1 MTDHNGRITQ
11 LPGLSGVS
19 DDDLEEPVERVE
31 FDFDLD
37 PGGDRSR
44 REFLQILGAGL
55 LIAVTADVAIA
66 QVPPRGRRGGGG
78 TSGRSPVTLAARL
91 HIGKDGLITV
101 MTGKVECGQGARAE
115 LTQAAAEELRVDVD
129 RVRLVMADTA
139 LVPDDGGTSGS
150 RSTPSSVPAIRQGC
164 AAARDLLTA
173 WRRGGGTSMPA
184 RSRCVTAGRS
194 TAPPGARSPTR
205 TWPRTRMPL
214 RSFAAVVPPSVK
226 LMPVDR
232 WKVLGTSVPRP
243 NGRDVVT
250 GSHPYPSDITRP
262 GMLYGKILRRP
273 SYGAKLVSVDLGP
286 AQELPGVV
294 AVQDNDFVG
303 VAAPTT
309 LRAEEALDA
318 IARTAR
324 WETAP
329 HPASAEL
336 DAYLRQNARGGIP
349 KNPFAAEVS
358 RAARSLRQTY
368 HVAYVQHCPME
379 PRAAVAEWAD
389 GKLTVWTASQQ
400 PFGVRGELA
409 RAFRPDRRPR
419 PGDHPGLRR
428 RVRGQALGRMRR
440 RGRPAGE
447 GGRHA
452 GPPVWTRAEEF
463 TWAVFRPAAVIDVEA
478 SLDESG
484 TLTSWHFLNINSGS
498 QEVQTPYRT
507 GKSEGRFV
515 ESSPPLRHGSY
526 RALAATANTFG
537 RECFMDEL
545 AAAAGRDPLEFRLA
559 HLEPGRLRDVL
570 EEAARRFD
578 WSSRS
583 KRSEP
588 DVGVGLAC
596 STDKGSFVAA
606 CVEVAVDRE
615 QGKIHV
621 KRVCQAYECG
631 KIINPRNLLS
641 QVKGGLIMGLGPA
654 LREEMR
660 FEGGKMLNAS
670 LSRYRVPRFADVPE
684 LEIHLLDRPDL
695 PSVGAG
701 ETPVIAVAPAIA
713 NAVFAATGVRIRAMP
728 IRWPGSREEV

>member
-1 MTDHNGRITQ
+1 MITQ
-11 LPGLSGVS
+11 LPGLLGSS

-37 PGGDRSR
+37 LEDDRSR

-55 LIAVTADVAIA
+55 LIAVTADVSSA
-66 QVPPRGRRGGGG
+66 QAPARGRRGGGG

-101 MTGKVECGQGARAE
+101 LTGKVECGQGARAE

-129 RVRLVMADTA
+129 RIHLVMADTA

-173 WRRGGGTSMPA
+173 VAARRWNVDAGALEVRDGRATDGAS
-184 RSRCVTAGRS
+184 GRS
-194 TAPPGARSPTR
+194 LAYSDLASDEDAQ
-205 TWPRTRMPL
+205 

-250 GSHPYPSDITRP
+250 GAHSYPSDISRP
-262 GMLYGKILRRP
+262 GMLYGKVLRRP

-286 AQELPGVV
+286 AQKLPGVV
-294 AVQDNDFVG
+294 AVRDNDFVG

-318 IARTAR
+318 IAGTAR

-329 HPASAEL
+329 HPASSEL
-336 DAYLRQNARGGIP
+336 DQYLRQNARGGIP
-349 KNPFAAEVS
+349 KNPFAAELS

-389 GKLTVWTASQQ
+389 EKLTVWTASQQ

-409 RAFRPDRRPR
+409 RAFRLTD
-419 PGDHPGLRR
+419 D
-428 RVRGQALGRMRR
+428 RVRVIIPDFGGGFGGKHSGECAVEAARLAKA
-440 RGRPAGE
+440 AG
-447 GGRHA
+447 A
-452 GPPVWTRAEEF
+452 PVRLQWTRAEEF
-463 TWAVFRPAAVIDVEA
+463 TWAAFRPAAVIDVEA

-484 TLTSWHFLNINSGS
+484 VLTSWHFLNINSGS

-507 GKSEGRFV
+507 GKSDGRFV
-515 ESSPPLRHGSY
+515 ESSPPLRHASY

-545 AAAAGRDPLEFRLA
+545 AVAAGRDPLEFRLA

-583 KRSEP
+583 KRLEP
-588 DVGVGLAC
+588 NVGAGLAC

-615 QGKIHV
+615 EGKIHV
-621 KRVCQAYECG
+621 TRVCQAYECG
-631 KIINPRNLLS
+631 KIINPKNLLS

-713 NAVFAATGVRIRAMP
+713 NAVFAATGVRIRKMP